1 MKMKRIV
8 AIVMALSLMLALV
21 SCGKKETN
29 VSENGKMTITWLG
42 YPNNQSAEEGTDA
55 ELLLEEK
62 FGVEIKP
69 IFYANQ
75 NYNDKKTMLLA
86 SGDIPDLIYEL
97 DPSHVAADADQ
108 GFLAKVDYETI
119 AKHAPTVYGILKEEA
134 PQAFMYSYADGD
146 NYGVPNISFFNEG
159 GRVGWWRL
167 DWLKNVGIDKVPE
180 TIDEMYDALYKF
192 TKNDPDGNGK
202 NDTYGMSGDIVNWHT
217 MFSEVFGAYGVIPF
231 NWMEQDGK
239 VVYGGFADGVTD
251 AIDTLAKWYS
261 EGLIHPDFKS
271 DNVFG
276 NGKERF
282 TSGSV
287 GYINN
292 HGGYM
297 EPGKPWGLGLTT
309 VEINPKAEIACAK
322 YVKGPEGH
330 SGTQCWGLPCHII
343 SFGAHLEDDEA
354 KLIKILEI
362 FEGTIND
369 SEFLHKVKMGD
380 EGVNWEYV
388 DKEAK
393 FKGGFNWLEPYNDS
407 AQRSKYCIDSTFA
420 APTFFVPTTPSR
432 DEYNAHVGTG
442 QENWNIENDR
452 VANGHADIFSKPDVL
467 PSAAKYFEN
476 LRTQQINIMV
486 RAIQGEITSA
496 EYIEQFKALW
506 EKNGGL
512 KLQEEADG
520 MGATMNKVIK
530 KVTSY

>member
-1 MKMKRIV
+1 MKKIF
-8 AIVMALSLMLALV
+8 ALIMALSITLTFV
-21 SCGKKETN
+21 GCGKKST
-29 VSENGKMTITWLG
+29 SENGGDKTISWLG
-42 YPNNQSAEEGTDA
+42 YPMNQSAEEGTDA

-62 FGVEIKP
+62 FGVDIKP

-75 NYNDKKTMLLA
+75 SYNDKKTMLLA
-86 SGDIPDLIYEL
+86 SGDIPDIIYEL
-97 DPSHVAADADQ
+97 DPSNVAADVDQ
-108 GFLAKVDYETI
+108 GFLAKIDYELI
-119 AKHAPTVYGILKEEA
+119 AKHAPTVYEIIKTEA
-134 PQAFMYSYADGD
+134 PHAFMYSNVDGE
-146 NYGVPNISFFNEG
+146 NYGIPNLSYFNEN
-159 GRVGWWRL
+159 GRIGMWRM

-180 TIDEMYDALYKF
+180 TIDEMYEALYKI

-217 MFSEVFGAYGVIPF
+217 MFSEIFGAYGVIPF

-271 DNVFG
+271 DNVFS

-282 TSGSV
+282 SSGSV

-297 EPGKPWGLGLTT
+297 QPGKPSGLGLTT
-309 VEINPKAEIACAK
+309 VEINPQAEIACAK
-322 YVKGPEGH
+322 YIKGPDGH
-330 SGTQCWGLPCHII
+330 SGTQCWGLPTHII
-343 SFGAHLEDDEA
+343 AFGKHLEDDEE

-369 SEFLHKVKMGD
+369 SDFLHKVKMGD
-380 EGVNWEYV
+380 EGVNWQYI
-388 DKEAK
+388 DKDAK
-393 FKGGFNWLEPYNDS
+393 FKNGFTWLEPYNDS
-407 AQRSKYCIDSTFA
+407 AQRSKFCVDSTFGG
-420 APTFFVPTTPSR
+420 PTFFVPTTPSR
-432 DEYNAHVGTG
+432 AEYNAHVATG
-442 QENWNIENDR
+442 QENWNIEND
-452 VANGHADIFSKPDVL
+452 AKGNGHADLFSKPDVL
-467 PSAAKYFEN
+467 PSAAKYFDN

-496 EYIEQFKALW
+496 EYLKQFKALW

-512 KLQEEADG
+512 ILQDEANN
-520 MGATMNKVIK
+520 MGAQMK
-530 KVTSY
+530 KVVKEVESY